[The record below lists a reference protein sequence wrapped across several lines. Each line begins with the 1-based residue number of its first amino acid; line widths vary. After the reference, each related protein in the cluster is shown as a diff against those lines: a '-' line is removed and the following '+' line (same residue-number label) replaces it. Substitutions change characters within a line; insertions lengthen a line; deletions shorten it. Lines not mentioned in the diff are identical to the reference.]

1 MKLTTRARY
10 AVMAMVDLTATS
22 RGAPVTLSAIAERQD
37 ISLSYLEQIFARLRR
52 AGLVNSV
59 RGPGGGY
66 RLARDAGRISI
77 NDVVTAVTQPIR
89 ATRCGELASSG
100 CLRDRRRCMTHDLWD
115 ALGQEINRFLSSVSL
130 ADVVEGRFARCPTPC
145 ALEPMPEAVVEPPFE
160 PTRPA
165 YAAAAAERA

>member
-22 RGAPVTLSAIAERQD
+22 RGAPVTLAAIAERQD

-66 RLARDAGRISI
+66 RLAREAGRISV

-89 ATRCGELASSG
+89 ATRCGNLASHG
-100 CLRDRRRCMTHDLWD
+100 CMRDRRRCMTHDLWD
-115 ALGQEINRFLSSVSL
+115 ALGQEINHFLSSVNL
-130 ADVVEGRFARCPTPC
+130 ADVVEGRLTHGPTPC
-145 ALEPMPEAVVEPPFE
+145 ALAPMLEVVQSAIEPA
-160 PTRPA
+160 RPA
-165 YAAAAAERA
+165 FVAASAERP